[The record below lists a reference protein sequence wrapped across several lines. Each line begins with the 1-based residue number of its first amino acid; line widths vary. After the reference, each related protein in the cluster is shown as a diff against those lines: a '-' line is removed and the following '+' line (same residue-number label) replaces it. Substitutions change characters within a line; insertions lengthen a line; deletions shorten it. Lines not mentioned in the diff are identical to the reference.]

1 MRQQHRN
8 KAAALILLVVS
19 ALVMSACSDAGKQ
32 LAIAAKTN
40 LELQKFAVAA
50 QKDGLMS
57 LAEAKVVIDA
67 TDRIGKLGLSAVA
80 VVEKF
85 KASDPA
91 SRTAALDA
99 IGAIADEIGKLQLG
113 IKSDSAR
120 RNVEGLLAA
129 IVTSLNSAR
138 VIIAAKG

>member
-1 MRQQHRN
+1 MKLRIRSR
-8 KAAALILLVVS
+8 AALAVVLL
-19 ALVMSACSDAGKQ
+19 LCLTACSDASKQ

-40 LELQKFAVAA
+40 LELQRFAVEANK
-50 QKDGLMS
+50 QGLLT

-80 VVEKF
+80 VVEKV
-85 KASDPA
+85 KAGDPA

-99 IGAIADEIGKLQLG
+99 IGAIADEIGRLQLG
-113 IKSDSAR
+113 IKNDSAR

-129 IVTSLNSAR
+129 IRLSLDSAR

>member
-1 MRQQHRN
+1 MKLRIRSR
-8 KAAALILLVVS
+8 ALAVLCLL
-19 ALVMSACSDAGKQ
+19 LLTACSDASKE

-40 LELQKFAVAA
+40 LELQKFAIAA
-50 QKDGLMS
+50 EQQGLLT
-57 LAEAKVVIDA
+57 LAEAKVIIDA

-80 VVEKF
+80 VVEKV
-85 KASDPA
+85 KAGDPA

-99 IGAIADEIGKLQLG
+99 IGAIADEIGRLQLG
-113 IKSDSAR
+113 IKNDSAR

-129 IVTSLNSAR
+129 VVTSLNSAR

>member
-1 MRQQHRN
+1 MKIIRTRN
-8 KAAALILLVVS
+8 RALVALCLLLV
-19 ALVMSACSDAGKQ
+19 LSACSDASKQ

-40 LELQKFAVAA
+40 IELQRFAVEA
-50 QKDGLMS
+50 QKQGL
-57 LAEAKVVIDA
+57 LTLTEAKVVIDA

-99 IGAIADEIGKLQLG
+99 IGAIADEIGRLQPTLG

-138 VIIAAKG
+138 VMIAAKV

>member
-1 MRQQHRN
+1 MKVRIRSR
-8 KAAALILLVVS
+8 ALAVLCLL
-19 ALVMSACSDAGKQ
+19 LLLSACSDASKQ

-40 LELQKFAVAA
+40 IELQKFAVQAE
-50 QKDGLMS
+50 KDGLMT
-57 LAEAKVVIDA
+57 LTEAKVVIDA

-80 VVEKF
+80 VVEKL

-99 IGAIADEIGKLQLG
+99 IGAIADEIGRLGPTLG

-129 IVTSLNSAR
+129 ITVSLNSAR
-138 VIIAAKG
+138 VMIAAKG